1 MLIKPIYQITQYLFN
16 KMTYHYL
23 AFFMGLLGSIHCAV
37 MCGPLLLAVQ
47 AGQQISWK
55 TTLNKLIYQLGRI
68 LTYGFLG
75 LILGAIGNV
84 AAIQGWQ
91 QGFSLVTGVI
101 LFGIGL
107 FYIFGKS
114 SSSLANIQTKAI
126 QPFAKFMSKWLYRP
140 GGSFVAGIL
149 NGVLPCGMVYMAL
162 ASAVNAD
169 SLENSFLFMVLF
181 GLGTLPL
188 LLLFSFA
195 GNFPK
200 RVFKKGFSTVLPILF
215 LLMGI
220 WFILRGANLDIPY
233 LSPLLHVEGAMNCA

>member
-1 MLIKPIYQITQYLFN
+1 
-16 KMTYHYL
+16 MTYHYL

-47 AGQQISWK
+47 AGQGISWK
-55 TTLNKLIYQLGRI
+55 TTANKLLYQLGRI
-68 LTYGFLG
+68 LTYGLLGLLLG
-75 LILGAIGNV
+75 LIGST

-91 QGFSLVTGVI
+91 QGFSLVTGLI
-101 LFGIGL
+101 LLAIGV
-107 FYIFGKS
+107 FHMFGKS
-114 SSSLANIQTKAI
+114 SAQLAAFQTKAI
-126 QPFAKFMSKWLYRP
+126 QPFAKFMGKWLYRP
-140 GGSFVAGIL
+140 GGSFVAGVL

-169 SLENSFLFMVLF
+169 SMTNSFLFMVLF

-188 LLLFSFA
+188 LLVFSFA

-200 RVFKKGFSTVLPILF
+200 RIFKKGFATVLPVLF
-215 LLMGI
+215 IVMGA

-233 LSPLLHVEGAMNCA
+233 LSPLLHVKGAMNCA

>member
-1 MLIKPIYQITQYLFN
+1 
-16 KMTYHYL
+16 
-23 AFFMGLLGSIHCAV
+23 MGLLGSIHCAV

-47 AGQQISWK
+47 AGQQITWK
-55 TTLNKLIYQLGRI
+55 TTFNKLLYQFGRI
-68 LTYGFLG
+68 LTYGLLG
-75 LILGAIGNV
+75 LLLGLIGNV
-84 AAIQGWQ
+84 ASIQGWQ
-91 QGFSLVTGVI
+91 QGFSLVTGII

-107 FYIFGKS
+107 FYMFGKS
-114 SSSLANIQTKAI
+114 SSKLASIQTKAI
-126 QPFAKFMSKWLYRP
+126 QPFARFMSKWLYRP

-149 NGVLPCGMVYMAL
+149 NGILPCGMVYMAL

-169 SLENSFLFMVLF
+169 SLSNSFVFMLLF

-200 RVFKKGFSTVLPILF
+200 RIFKKGFTTVLPILF
-215 LLMGI
+215 LVMGA

-233 LSPLLHVEGAMNCA
+233 LSPLLQVEGAMNCA

>member
-1 MLIKPIYQITQYLFN
+1 
-16 KMTYHYL
+16 
-23 AFFMGLLGSIHCAV
+23 MGLLGSIHCAV

-47 AGQQISWK
+47 AGQQITWK
-55 TTLNKLIYQLGRI
+55 TTFNKILYQFGRI
-68 LTYGFLG
+68 LTYGLLG
-75 LILGAIGNV
+75 LLLGLIGNV
-84 AAIQGWQ
+84 ASIQGWQ
-91 QGFSLVTGVI
+91 QGFSLVTGII

-107 FYIFGKS
+107 FYMFGKS
-114 SSSLANIQTKAI
+114 SSKLASIQTKAI
-126 QPFAKFMSKWLYRP
+126 QPFARFMSKWLYRP

-149 NGVLPCGMVYMAL
+149 NGILPCGMVYMAL

-169 SLENSFLFMVLF
+169 SLSNSFVFMLLF

-200 RVFKKGFSTVLPILF
+200 RIFKKGFTTVLPILF
-215 LLMGI
+215 LVMGA

-233 LSPLLHVEGAMNCA
+233 LSPLLQVEGAMNCA

>member
-1 MLIKPIYQITQYLFN
+1 
-16 KMTYHYL
+16 MTYHYL

-47 AGQQISWK
+47 AGQQITWK
-55 TTLNKLIYQLGRI
+55 TTINKLLYQSGRI
-68 LTYGFLG
+68 LTYGLLG
-75 LILGAIGNV
+75 LLLGLIGNV
-84 AAIQGWQ
+84 ASIQGWQ
-91 QGFSLVTGVI
+91 QGFSLVTGII

-107 FYIFGKS
+107 FYMFGKS
-114 SSSLANIQTKAI
+114 SSKLASIQTKAI
-126 QPFAKFMSKWLYRP
+126 QPFARFMSKWLYRP

-149 NGVLPCGMVYMAL
+149 NGILPCGMVYMAL

-169 SLENSFLFMVLF
+169 SLSNSFVFMMLF

-200 RVFKKGFSTVLPILF
+200 RIFKKGFTTVLPILF
-215 LLMGI
+215 LVMGA

-233 LSPLLHVEGAMNCA
+233 LSPLLQVEGAMNCA

>member
-1 MLIKPIYQITQYLFN
+1 
-16 KMTYHYL
+16 MTYHYL

-47 AGQQISWK
+47 AGQQITWK
-55 TTLNKLIYQLGRI
+55 TTINKLLYQSGRI
-68 LTYGFLG
+68 LTYGLLG
-75 LILGAIGNV
+75 LLLGLIGNV
-84 AAIQGWQ
+84 ASIQGWQ
-91 QGFSLVTGVI
+91 QGFSLVTGII

-107 FYIFGKS
+107 FYMFGKS
-114 SSSLANIQTKAI
+114 SSKLASIQTKAI
-126 QPFAKFMSKWLYRP
+126 QPFARFMSKWLYRP

-149 NGVLPCGMVYMAL
+149 NGILPCGMVYMAL

-169 SLENSFLFMVLF
+169 SLSNSFVFMLLF
-181 GLGTLPL
+181 GLGTLPF

-200 RVFKKGFSTVLPILF
+200 RIFKKGFTTVLPILF
-215 LLMGI
+215 LVMGA

-233 LSPLLHVEGAMNCA
+233 LSPLLQVEGAMNCA

>member
-1 MLIKPIYQITQYLFN
+1 
-16 KMTYHYL
+16 
-23 AFFMGLLGSIHCAV
+23 MGLLGSIHCAV

-47 AGQQISWK
+47 AGQQITWK
-55 TTLNKLIYQLGRI
+55 TTFNKLLYQFGRI
-68 LTYGFLG
+68 LTYGLLG
-75 LILGAIGNV
+75 LLLGLIGNV
-84 AAIQGWQ
+84 ASIQGWQ
-91 QGFSLVTGVI
+91 QGFSLVTGII

-107 FYIFGKS
+107 FYMFGKS
-114 SSSLANIQTKAI
+114 SSKLASIQTKAF
-126 QPFAKFMSKWLYRP
+126 QPFARFMSKWLYRP

-149 NGVLPCGMVYMAL
+149 NGILPCGMVYMAL

-169 SLENSFLFMVLF
+169 SLSNSFVFMLLF

-200 RVFKKGFSTVLPILF
+200 RIFKKGFTTVLPILF
-215 LLMGI
+215 LVMGA

-233 LSPLLHVEGAMNCA
+233 LSPLLQVEGAMNCA